1 MTYQIRIQQ
10 NQKKSSMNPES
21 FHQSD
26 TEYETTIQNKST
38 NSAGKRKR
46 QKQTSSS
53 ISAIPKQL
61 TRLAAKRIHTK

>member
-1 MTYQIRIQQ
+1 
-10 NQKKSSMNPES
+10 MNPES

-26 TEYETTIQNKST
+26 VEHETPIENNST

-53 ISAIPKQL
+53 ISIISKQS
-61 TRLAAKRIHTK
+61 TRLAAKRIRT